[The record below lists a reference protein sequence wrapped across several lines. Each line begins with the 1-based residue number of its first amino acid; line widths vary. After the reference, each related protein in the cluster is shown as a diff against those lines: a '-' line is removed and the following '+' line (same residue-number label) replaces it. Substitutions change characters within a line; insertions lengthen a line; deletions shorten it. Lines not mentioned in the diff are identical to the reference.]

1 MTETSGSR
9 SRGEHVR
16 RLRPAV
22 VSLVSAAL
30 VVPTVAPAQATTV
43 RPRTV
48 LTHQSVV
55 TRQDIPSRGK
65 SEPDTVVEPD
75 VAVDP
80 RNSAIAIAAAHDSR
94 FSDGGA
100 VDISVAWTR
109 NAGDTWHHAPVQGIT
124 KAAGGFWDRASDP
137 VVTFGPDG
145 TAYLSV
151 LMVSLKC
158 PSAVV

>member
-30 VVPTVAPAQATTV
+30 VVPTVATAQATTV

-48 LTHQSVV
+48 LTHQGVV

-80 RNSAIAIAAAHDSR
+80 RNSNVAIAAAHASR

-100 VDISVAWTR
+100 VGISVAWT
-109 NAGDTWHHAPVQGIT
+109 NNGGAGWHHHAVRGIT
-124 KAAGGFWDRASDP
+124 KAAGGTWARASDP
-137 VVTFGPDG
+137 VVTFGP
-145 TAYLSV
+145 Y
-151 LMVSLKC
+151 
-158 PSAVV
+158 